1 MKKSFDIYQRTFEF
15 AVATIKLCRKISK
28 EENEFIVTKQLY
40 RSSSSV
46 GANTREAKNAESKK
60 DFTHKLA
67 IAQKECGESIYWF
80 EIMKEIF
87 TSNQTEIDKMI
98 KESNEIH
105 LILSTI
111 IVNTKRGMISSKQ
124 DEMIKFKMIK

>member
-1 MKKSFDIYQRTFEF
+1 MSLLLQQL
-15 AVATIKLCRKISK
+15 KLCRKISK

-111 IVNTKRGMISSKQ
+111 IVNTKRGMITSK
-124 DEMIKFKMIK
+124 

>member
-111 IVNTKRGMISSKQ
+111 IVNTKRGMITSK
-124 DEMIKFKMIK
+124 